1 MSGLIRKAW
10 RIAAGAFAVVVIL
23 LAVLVGLARLALVQ
37 VPEYRGQIETWAGEA
52 LGWPVAIGA
61 MDARLGLRGPELRF
75 TNARVLTRDR
85 QGTLV
90 VAATGYMQFD
100 SFALLRGQLRPGAV
114 SLAGV
119 SLRIERNKERR
130 WRLLGEEGPAFGDG
144 ASVLAEA
151 GSGLPRLED
160 LPAGRLRLEDVRV
173 EFEDQYRAL
182 GPWEFLVDALELQL
196 GGGQLEL
203 SVSGM
208 LPEALGAK
216 LALSGRI
223 TAQDELGRPREWNA
237 GVSFTALDL
246 EAVGAAS
253 GRPQR
258 VPATGIVDGN
268 LSVEADGAGL
278 GRIVGDVLARDLRLP
293 QAPAD
298 SAPEAHTPYDH
309 LGAAFEWTRTAAGWH
324 ARVTD
329 LDVERD
335 GRRWVSPTA
344 AITVDSD
351 PAVRRI
357 EARAEHVELADL
369 APLARWLPPAARTIA
384 GQMAPSGTVRELEAH
399 LDLPVDEERSPD
411 IYVGARF
418 EALSL
423 EAYERWPAIRNVSG
437 RISGDLYK
445 GSVVLDTREAEVALP
460 WMFRA
465 PIGLVAA
472 EATVDWLRD
481 EQQLRLRTPRFT
493 LVNDDASATGA
504 AALTIPSDGSS
515 PQLELEA
522 VVRDIRL
529 AAAPRYLPVN
539 KTPVKVVAWLDRALR
554 AGRVDEARLAL
565 HGATRK
571 FPYRDGEGGF
581 KVEFDVVEGELDFD
595 PRWPNVTGLDAEV
608 RFENEGLRVDVRSA
622 RLLDVEAGPAQAAIP
637 DLARG
642 MLAITGEA
650 SGSLAEFR
658 EFVLAAEQLEKA
670 LGAGLAPAD
679 FSAGRASAE
688 LDLSLPL
695 LALAEFRALVE
706 LRITD
711 GVASYGFLGAPL
723 SDIDA
728 RLSIDNAQ
736 VTARDISATLA
747 GWPVSAD
754 VLVDEDGAVRVEA
767 RGRLDASGL
776 ARVLRAP
783 LDSLVTGEGDW
794 AGTLRFP
801 APGRPAPLRLEI
813 SSLLEDFASDLP
825 EPLRKRAGEARSLRV
840 RAEFPDS
847 ELMDLEFEWEDTLQV
862 SARVDR
868 SGPEPVF
875 AAVPGAIAGEPS
887 GLVFRGTIDQLDLG
901 AWLGVELPGEAR
913 GRALN
918 ELVAGGKLLVGE
930 VSAPLIRLEDAL
942 LELSRGDDRWRLD
955 IAANRALGRVE
966 VPFTLYGDE
975 PVVVRLDQLRL
986 AGAGAAA
993 EGPDAAPV
1001 VLHPAKVPGL
1011 DIEIEDVHWGT
1022 VRVGSVSARVLHEAD
1037 GIELIGLE
1045 AIGRGFILQAEGRS
1059 RLSESI
1065 DESRLGLR
1073 INSDNVGATLEFTGF
1088 RRSMDAREGRF
1099 EADVSWR
1106 GGLRSDWLAAIE
1118 GEAAIMVRDGKLVG
1132 VEPGAGRVFGLL
1144 SIQALPRRL
1153 ALDFKDVFGEGT
1165 SFDRIAGDFRLAD
1178 GHAFTENLL
1187 MRGPAADM
1195 VVVGRTGIV
1204 ARDYDQT
1211 AVIAADLGRT
1221 LPVAGAVVAGPAVG
1235 AALYLLSEMLRKP
1248 FKTQVTYRLTGP
1260 WENPVIEKLAAGSTS
1275 PRAEPPAAAPEEVPE
1290 QDAVEGE
1297 N

>member
-1 MSGLIRKAW
+1 VSGLIRKAW

-90 VAATGYMQFD
+90 VAATGHMQFD
-100 SFALLRGQLRPGAV
+100 SLALLRGQLRPGAV

-119 SLRIERNKERR
+119 SLRIERNEERR
-130 WRLLGEEGPAFGDG
+130 WRLLGEEGPAFGAG
-144 ASVLAEA
+144 APVPDEA
-151 GSGLPRLED
+151 GSDLPRLAD

-173 EFEDQYRAL
+173 EFEDAYRAL

-203 SVSGM
+203 VVAGS
-208 LPEALGAK
+208 LPEALGGK

-223 TAQDELGRPREWNA
+223 TAQDERGRPRDWSA

-246 EAVGAAS
+246 EAVGAAV

-268 LSVEADGAGL
+268 LSAEADGAGL
-278 GRIVGDVLARDLRLP
+278 ARVAGDVLARDLRLP

-298 SAPEAHTPYDH
+298 RAPESHTPYDH
-309 LGAAFEWTRTAAGWH
+309 LGAGFEWVRTAAGWH

-344 AITVDSD
+344 AIMFDSD

-357 EARAEHVELADL
+357 EARAERVELADL
-369 APLARWLPPAARTIA
+369 TPLARWLPPAARTIA
-384 GQMAPSGTVRELEAH
+384 GQVAPSGTVRELEAH
-399 LDLPVDEERSPD
+399 LDLPVDQERSPD

-423 EAYERWPAIRNVSG
+423 DAYERWPAIRNVSG
-437 RISGDLYK
+437 KISGDLYR
-445 GSVVLDTREAEVALP
+445 GSVALDTRAAEVALP

-465 PIGLVAA
+465 PIELAAA
-472 EATVDWLRD
+472 EAAIDWVRD
-481 EQQLRLRTPRFT
+481 EEQTRLHTPRFA

-504 AALTIPSDGSS
+504 ATLTIPSDGSS

-522 VVRDIRL
+522 VLRDIRL

-539 KTPVKVVAWLDRALR
+539 KTPERVVAWLDRALR
-554 AGRVDEARLAL
+554 GGRVDEARLAL

-581 KVEFDVVEGELDFD
+581 KAEFEVVEGELDFD
-595 PRWPNVTGLDAEV
+595 PGWPDVTGLDAAV
-608 RFENEGLRVDVRSA
+608 RFENEGLWVDVRSA
-622 RLLDVEAGPAQAAIP
+622 RLLDIAAGPARAVIP

-658 EFVLAAEQLEKA
+658 EFVLAAKQLGNA
-670 LGAGLAPAD
+670 LGAGLAPAE

-695 LALAEFRALVE
+695 RALADYRARVE

-723 SDIDA
+723 SDLDA

-736 VTARDISATLA
+736 VTARDVSATLA
-747 GWPVSAD
+747 GWPVGAD
-754 VLVDEDGAVRVEA
+754 VLVGEDGAVRVEA
-767 RGRLDASGL
+767 RGRLDAVAL

-801 APGRPAPLRLEI
+801 APGAPAPLRLEI
-813 SSLLEDFASDLP
+813 SSLLEGFASDLP
-825 EPLRKRAGEARSLRV
+825 EPLHKRADETRSLRV

-847 ELMDLEFEWEDTLQV
+847 ELMDFEFEWEDTLQV
-862 SARVDR
+862 SARIDR

-875 AAVPGAIAGEPS
+875 AAVPGAIEGEPT

-901 AWLGVELPGEAR
+901 AWLGIELPGEAR
-913 GRALN
+913 GGALT
-918 ELVAGGKLLVGE
+918 EVIAGGRLLVGE
-930 VSAPLIRLEDAL
+930 VSAPLISLEDAL
-942 LELSRGDDRWRLD
+942 LELSRGDDRWRLE
-955 IAANRALGRVE
+955 IAANRALGSVE
-966 VPFTLYGDE
+966 VPFNLYGDE
-975 PVVVRLDQLRL
+975 PVVVRLDQLWL
-986 AGAGAAA
+986 GGAAA
-993 EGPDAAPV
+993 AGPDAAPV
-1001 VLHPAKVPGL
+1001 VLHPAKVPAL

-1073 INSDNVGATLEFTGF
+1073 INSDDVGATLEFTGF
-1088 RRSMDAREGRF
+1088 RRGMDASEGRF

-1118 GEAAIMVRDGKLVG
+1118 GEASIMIRDGKLVG

-1165 SFDRIAGDFRLAD
+1165 SFDRITGDFRFAD
-1178 GHAFTENLL
+1178 GHAFSENLL

-1248 FKTQVTYRLTGP
+1248 FQTQVTYRLTGP

-1275 PRAEPPAAAPEEVPE
+1275 PRGEPPAAAPQEVPA

-1297 N
+1297 E